1 MSRVTKVQR
10 EILTLM
16 ASGTH
21 RQGECSIVEDYDNP
35 GWIYLED
42 IEPERYVHWG
52 TVKIL
57 EREGL
62 IFDAHDHRERYR
74 WSLTEAGR
82 ALVTPPPAGGRA
94 SEQQQQGEG
103 E

>member
-1 MSRVTKVQR
+1 MSKRLTKVQR
-10 EILTLM
+10 EIVTLM
-16 ASGTH
+16 SAGTH
-21 RQGECSIVEDYDNP
+21 RQYELSIVEDYDNP

-42 IEPERYVHWG
+42 IEPYRYVDWR
-52 TVKIL
+52 TVRIL

-62 IFDAHDHRERYR
+62 IFDAHDSRERYR

-82 ALVTPPPAGGRA
+82 ALSAAGRPAR
-94 SEQQQQGEG
+94 EGEG